1 MKKGLNSTKNKLIIA
16 LKRSL
21 EEKKRLKLMQEYSVA
36 ITEQF
41 IPLFDELKTITEK
54 AEAEMINSELK
65 IRSLEDTLKE
75 LAQLQTIHS
84 KEEEKEKKIIS
95 VGTELLSKAQK
106 TRKEEEAVVEN
117 ISRRYDDI
125 FERMSTNFNT
135 EYKILQKKIHDSTN
149 GFLLTGSE
157 LLSIIR
163 KSGKV
168 LKWHKAGNDYYNHRN
183 LYCYG

>member
-65 IRSLEDTLKE
+65 IRALEDTLKE

-95 VGTELLSKAQK
+95 VGTEL
-106 TRKEEEAVVEN
+106 
-117 ISRRYDDI
+117 
-125 FERMSTNFNT
+125 
-135 EYKILQKKIHDSTN
+135 
-149 GFLLTGSE
+149 
-157 LLSIIR
+157 
-163 KSGKV
+163 
-168 LKWHKAGNDYYNHRN
+168 
-183 LYCYG
+183 